1 MSNWLGLAG
10 FGVVIL
16 SAILMLALAF
26 LRRKSHPVFRDIPA
40 FTHLRQAVGLVVE
53 DGSRLHVSLGR
64 GSLTTP
70 QSASALAGL
79 ALLRRLA
86 DLTSA
91 GDQPPIATSG
101 DATLA
106 ILSQDTLQAA
116 SNFSDRTASD
126 PVTGRL
132 TGLTPFSYA
141 AGTIPAIRDEK
152 VSANVLMGNFGVEVG
167 LLTDAVERE
176 NTFVLA
182 GSDNLT
188 AQAVIYASA
197 QEPLIGEEIF
207 AAGAYVESGSA
218 AFRQPDRAG
227 YPALVDRCRH
237 PGGGTAYTGRY
248 PVNPRRIPSLNA
260 VVSTAL
266 AIASGLIVL
275 AGYFF
280 VQTANGQASLLDR
293 PAPDSA

>member
-1 MSNWLGLAG
+1 MSIWLGLAG
-10 FGVVIL
+10 FGIVFF
-16 SAILMLALAF
+16 SAALMLGLSL
-26 LRRKSHPVFRDIPA
+26 LRRKTPSVFRDIPA
-40 FTHLRQAVGLVVE
+40 FTRLRQAVGLVVE

-64 GSLTTP
+64 GALTTP

-91 GDQPPIATSG
+91 GDQPPIVTSG

-116 SNFSDRTASD
+116 AKFSEQAAFD
-126 PVTGRL
+126 PTMGRL

-141 AGTIPAIRDEK
+141 AGAIPAIHDEN
-152 VSANVLMGNFGVEVG
+152 VSANLLMGNFGVEVA
-167 LLTDAVERE
+167 LLTDAVERK

-197 QEPLIGEEIF
+197 QEPLIGEEIY
-207 AAGAYVESGSA
+207 AAGAYVESGPLDTASLTVQDILRWLIIA
-218 AFRQPDRAG
+218 AILVG
-227 YPALVDRCRH
+227 ALL
-237 PGGGTAYTGRY
+237 T
-248 PVNPRRIPSLNA
+248 
-260 VVSTAL
+260 
-266 AIASGLIVL
+266 L
-275 AGYFF
+275 AG
-280 VQTANGQASLLDR
+280 VL
-293 PAPDSA
+293 

>member
-1 MSNWLGLAG
+1 MSVWLGLAG
-10 FGVVIL
+10 FGIVFF
-16 SAILMLALAF
+16 SAALMLGLSF
-26 LRRKSHPVFRDIPA
+26 LRRKTPPVFRDIPA
-40 FTHLRQAVGLVVE
+40 FTRLRQAVGLVVE

-64 GSLTTP
+64 GTLTTP

-116 SNFSDRTASD
+116 AKFSERAAFDPTA
-126 PVTGRL
+126 GRL

-141 AGTIPAIRDEK
+141 AGAIPAIRDEN
-152 VSANVLMGNFGVEVG
+152 VSANVLMGNFGIEVA

-182 GSDNLT
+182 GSDNLA

-197 QEPLIGEEIF
+197 QEPLIGEEIY
-207 AAGAYVESGSA
+207 AAGAYIESSPLHA
-218 AFRQPDRAG
+218 ASLTVQDVLRWLIIAAILVG
-227 YPALVDRCRH
+227 AL
-237 PGGGTAYTGRY
+237 
-248 PVNPRRIPSLNA
+248 L
-260 VVSTAL
+260 AL
-266 AIASGLIVL
+266 AGVL
-275 AGYFF
+275 
-280 VQTANGQASLLDR
+280 
-293 PAPDSA
+293 

>member
-1 MSNWLGLAG
+1 MSIWLGLAG
-10 FGVVIL
+10 FGIVFF
-16 SAILMLALAF
+16 SAAMMLGLLV
-26 LRRKSHPVFRDIPA
+26 LRRKTPSVFRDIPA
-40 FTHLRQAVGLVVE
+40 LTRLRKAVGLVVE

-64 GSLTTP
+64 GALTTP

-91 GDQPPIATSG
+91 GDQPPIVTSG
-101 DATLA
+101 EATLA

-116 SNFSDRTASD
+116 AKFSKQVAFD
-126 PVTGRL
+126 PTTGRL

-141 AGTIPAIRDEK
+141 AGAIPVIRDEN
-152 VSANVLMGNFGVEVG
+152 VSANLLMGNFGVEVA

-197 QEPLIGEEIF
+197 QEPLIGEEIY
-207 AAGAYVESGSA
+207 AAGAYVESGPLHTASLTVQDILRWLIIA
-218 AFRQPDRAG
+218 VILVG
-227 YPALVDRCRH
+227 ALL
-237 PGGGTAYTGRY
+237 T
-248 PVNPRRIPSLNA
+248 
-260 VVSTAL
+260 
-266 AIASGLIVL
+266 L
-275 AGYFF
+275 AG
-280 VQTANGQASLLDR
+280 VV
-293 PAPDSA
+293 

>member
-10 FGVVIL
+10 FGIVIF
-16 SAILMLALAF
+16 SAIMMLVLAF

-40 FTHLRQAVGLVVE
+40 FTRLRQAVGLVVE

-101 DATLA
+101 DAPLA

-116 SNFSDRTASD
+116 AKFTDRAASD
-126 PVTGRL
+126 LGAGRL

-141 AGTIPAIRDEK
+141 AGAIPAIRDEK
-152 VSANVLMGNFGVEVG
+152 VSANVLMGNFGVEVA

-176 NTFVLA
+176 NTFVVA

-188 AQAVIYASA
+188 AQALIYASA
-197 QEPLIGEEIF
+197 QEPLVGEEIF
-207 AAGAYVESGSA
+207 AAGAYVESGSLQSASLTVQDVLRWLVIA
-218 AFRQPDRAG
+218 AILVGAG
-227 YPALVDRCRH
+227 L
-237 PGGGTAYTGRY
+237 T
-248 PVNPRRIPSLNA
+248 
-260 VVSTAL
+260 
-266 AIASGLIVL
+266 L
-275 AGYFF
+275 AGI
-280 VQTANGQASLLDR
+280 L
-293 PAPDSA
+293 

>member
-10 FGVVIL
+10 IGIVIL
-16 SAILMLALAF
+16 SALMMLALAF

-40 FTHLRQAVGLVVE
+40 FTRLRQAVGLVVE

-79 ALLRRLA
+79 ALLHRLA

-101 DATLA
+101 DAPLA

-116 SNFSDRTASD
+116 SKFSDRTASD
-126 PVTGRL
+126 PAGGRL

-141 AGTIPAIRDEK
+141 AGAIPAIRDEK
-152 VSANVLMGNFGVEVG
+152 VSANVLMGNFGIEVA

-176 NTFVLA
+176 NTFVVA

-197 QEPLIGEEIF
+197 QEPLVGEEIF
-207 AAGAYVESGSA
+207 AAGAYVDSSSLHSA
-218 AFRQPDRAG
+218 SLTVQDILRWLVIAAILVG
-227 YPALVDRCRH
+227 ALL
-237 PGGGTAYTGRY
+237 T
-248 PVNPRRIPSLNA
+248 
-260 VVSTAL
+260 
-266 AIASGLIVL
+266 L
-275 AGYFF
+275 AGI
-280 VQTANGQASLLDR
+280 L
-293 PAPDSA
+293 

>member
-1 MSNWLGLAG
+1 MSIWLGLAG
-10 FGVVIL
+10 FGIVFF
-16 SAILMLALAF
+16 SAAMMLGLLV
-26 LRRKSHPVFRDIPA
+26 LRRKTPSVFRDIPA
-40 FTHLRQAVGLVVE
+40 LTRLRKAVGLVVE

-64 GSLTTP
+64 GALTTP

-91 GDQPPIATSG
+91 GDQPPIVTSG
-101 DATLA
+101 EATLA

-116 SNFSDRTASD
+116 AKFSQQVAFD
-126 PVTGRL
+126 PTTGRL

-141 AGTIPAIRDEK
+141 AGAIPVIRDEN
-152 VSANVLMGNFGVEVG
+152 VSANLLMGNFGVEVA

-197 QEPLIGEEIF
+197 QEPLIGEEIY
-207 AAGAYVESGSA
+207 AAGAYVESGPLHTASLTVQDILRWLIIA
-218 AFRQPDRAG
+218 VILVG
-227 YPALVDRCRH
+227 ALL
-237 PGGGTAYTGRY
+237 T
-248 PVNPRRIPSLNA
+248 
-260 VVSTAL
+260 
-266 AIASGLIVL
+266 L
-275 AGYFF
+275 AG
-280 VQTANGQASLLDR
+280 VV
-293 PAPDSA
+293 